1 MIKIITDINN
11 NKLIRNNIISNKLST
26 INEYFI
32 KIPTFFIAEH

>member
-26 INEYFI
+26 INEYF